1 MKKKSPGQDDF
12 TRQIYQTLKE
22 ELTLI
27 LHIVSWNIEVAVKDS
42 MKEIFIVMALSFIL
56 ILIVLMGIC
65 TCHEIAQNYT
75 YKFVQ
80 ILVL

>member
-27 LHIVSWNIEVAVKDS
+27 LHIVFWNIEVERTCPDS
-42 MKEIFIVMALSFIL
+42 YYEASITLTMWL
-56 ILIVLMGIC
+56 
-65 TCHEIAQNYT
+65 
-75 YKFVQ
+75 
-80 ILVL
+80 